1 MSLLN
6 ILTLTLVAV
15 FNTELVTTVIN
26 VVAVCS
32 HKTISDCFSEAVT
45 TVVRNK
51 IESGVVFNKIISFCR
66 GFWTQLQKVIISL
79 ESLVPSLADDLW
91 SVKPVQV
98 LSTSVYRNKIES
110 GVVF

>member
-26 VVAVCS
+26 VVAAS
-32 HKTISDCFSEAVT
+32 SNKTISDCFSEAVT

-51 IESGVVFNKIISFCR
+51 IESGVVLVEIITFYR
-66 GFWTQLQKVIISL
+66 GFWTQLQKVII
-79 ESLVPSLADDLW
+79 
-91 SVKPVQV
+91 V
-98 LSTSVYRNKIES
+98 L
-110 GVVF
+110 